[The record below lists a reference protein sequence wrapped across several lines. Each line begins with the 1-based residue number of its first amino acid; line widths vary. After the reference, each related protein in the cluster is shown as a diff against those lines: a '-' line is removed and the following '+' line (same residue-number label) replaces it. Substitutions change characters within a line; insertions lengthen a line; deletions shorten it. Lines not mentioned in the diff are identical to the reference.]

1 MGLAEPSCLIMRTKK
16 GTAMNFYCWI
26 IKNIVFGVGLYTIA
40 KWMLAKNRIESTPR
54 NFYY

>member
-16 GTAMNFYCWI
+16 GTAMNFFCWI
-26 IKNIVFGVGLYTIA
+26 IKNIVFGVGLWTIA
-40 KWMLAKNRIESTPR
+40 KWIFLKNRPESTSR

>member
-16 GTAMNFYCWI
+16 GTAMNFFCWI
-26 IKNIVFGVGLYTIA
+26 IKNIVFGVGLYTIV
-40 KWMLAKNRIESTPR
+40 KWMLVKNRIESTSR

>member
-16 GTAMNFYCWI
+16 GTAMNFFCWI
-26 IKNIVFGVGLYTIA
+26 IKNIVFGVGLWTIA
-40 KWMLAKNRIESTPR
+40 KWMLAKNGYESTPR

>member
-16 GTAMNFYCWI
+16 GTAMNFFCWI
-26 IKNIVFGVGLYTIA
+26 IKNIVFGVGLWTII
-40 KWMLAKNRIESTPR
+40 KWMLSKNGYESTSR

>member
-1 MGLAEPSCLIMRTKK
+1 
-16 GTAMNFYCWI
+16 MNFFSWI
-26 IKNIVFGVGLYTIA
+26 IKNIVFGVGLWTII

>member
-16 GTAMNFYCWI
+16 GTAMNFFCWI

-40 KWMLAKNRIESTPR
+40 KWIFLKNRPESTPR

>member
-1 MGLAEPSCLIMRTKK
+1 MGLAEPSCLITRTKK
-16 GTAMNFYCWI
+16 GTAMNFFCWI

-40 KWMLAKNRIESTPR
+40 KWIFLKNRPESTPR